1 MGYKHNIE
9 DVIQRGIELVRTQG
23 YHNVGINQIL
33 KVSGIPKGSFYNF
46 FSSKEAFIKAA
57 LESYGR
63 DYSSWIRELLHTDDP
78 SPLSRLKSFYKILI
92 DANESDN
99 YAGGCL
105 VNTVSNEVGRNNDV
119 VGAAANASFQLL
131 IEAVAECVQ
140 QGQDAGEII
149 TDYPA
154 LELAEYL
161 HAGIYGSFSRM
172 KVTRSRDY
180 MDRWY
185 DMTFS
190 FISS

>member
-92 DANESDN
+92 DANEADN

-105 VNTVSNEVGRNNDV
+105 INTVSNEVGRNNDV

-149 TDYPA
+149 TDYSA

-161 HAGIYGSFSRM
+161 HAGIYGSLSRM

-190 FISS
+190 FISA

>member
-33 KVSGIPKGSFYNF
+33 KASGIPKGSFYNF
-46 FSSKEAFIKAA
+46 FPSKEAFIKAA

-63 DYSSWIRELLHTDDP
+63 DYSAWIRGLLQTEDP
-78 SPLSRLKSFYKILI
+78 SPLSRLRSFYRILI
-92 DANESDN
+92 DANEADE

-105 VNTVSNEVGRNNDV
+105 INTVSNEVGRNNDII
-119 VGAAANASFQLL
+119 GEAADNGFQKL
-131 IEAVAECVQ
+131 IQAVAECVELGQ
-140 QGQDAGEII
+140 QAGEI
-149 TDYPA
+149 TTNYTA

-172 KVTRSRDY
+172 KVTRSRAY

-185 DMTFS
+185 QMTFD
-190 FISS
+190 FITN